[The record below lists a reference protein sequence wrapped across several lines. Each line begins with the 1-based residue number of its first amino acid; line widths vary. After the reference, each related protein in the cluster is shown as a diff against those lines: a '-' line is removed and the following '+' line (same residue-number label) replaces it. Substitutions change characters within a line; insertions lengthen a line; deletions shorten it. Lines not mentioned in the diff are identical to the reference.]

1 MAEKRKLFSIRNEQ
15 EFGKREDIAEFMIE
29 QQRDIFKKRRIQ
41 Y

>member
-15 EFGKREDIAEFMIE
+15 EFGKREDTAEFMTE
-29 QQRDIFKKRRIQ
+29 ERSDTFKKRRIQ